1 MMEVKKLGRSED
13 LGAAGKLLLVEAG
26 RGEGGGAQ
34 SRGVLPVSP
43 LGRRRARLVCLV
55 APSAGRPHGR
65 RGSSR
70 VSQG

>member
-1 MMEVKKLGRSED
+1 MCVGMMEVKKLRRSKE

-43 LGRRRARLVCLV
+43 LAADEPVW
-55 APSAGRPHGR
+55 
-65 RGSSR
+65 R
-70 VSQG
+70 VW